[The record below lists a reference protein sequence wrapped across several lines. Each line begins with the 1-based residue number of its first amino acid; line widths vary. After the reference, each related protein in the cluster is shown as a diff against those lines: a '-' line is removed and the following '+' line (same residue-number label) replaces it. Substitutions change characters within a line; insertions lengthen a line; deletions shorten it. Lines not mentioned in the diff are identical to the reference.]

1 MSNKIL
7 IFTLAIS
14 VVANLFFLFS
24 QPSLYI
30 AKDIKWNF
38 DSIEAQGFLEAV
50 NYEAPKDWNTIFYI
64 HFDDNSSFGEPSK
77 FYAREI
83 VISGSSMVNLDLK
96 EYEVVEKTEKRLVA
110 TDDIYTFEITNNDV
124 FITDKEGHKSKLSN
138 HSIKL
143 K

>member
-1 MSNKIL
+1 MNKKIL
-7 IFTLAIS
+7 IFALVIS

-38 DSIEAQGFLEAV
+38 NSIEARGYLEAV
-50 NYEAPKDWNTIFYI
+50 NYEAPKDWNTIFFI
-64 HFDDNSSFGEPSK
+64 HFTDNSSFGEPSK

-96 EYEVVEKTEKRLVA
+96 EYEVVEKTENRLVA
-110 TDDIYTFEITNNDV
+110 KDDVYTFEITKNDV
-124 FITDKEGHKSKLSN
+124 SIIDKDGQKSKLSD